1 MLEATSAKQQQILS
15 AALRTFGRYGYR
27 RTSMELIAQAADAS
41 RPALYQYFRGK
52 ADVFRAMTA
61 HLLDGLIAAAES
73 AGRAEDS
80 SVAER
85 LTGVLAVKLE
95 FVVGTV
101 DVQFRSEILTDAEKV
116 AGDLLVSFKDRW
128 QAVIERCLESS
139 ADELDLLATRLSAHD
154 AACLLMDAVSGIV
167 QEAAPPGVLDKRL
180 RDLVALTVRGLSG
193 TRA

>member
-1 MLEATSAKQQQILS
+1 LEVASVKQQQILS

-27 RTSMELIAQAADAS
+27 RTSMELIAQAADVS

-61 HLLDGLIAAAES
+61 QLLDGLIAAAEL
-73 AGRAEDS
+73 ADQAEDS

-85 LTGVLAVKLE
+85 LAGVLSVKLE

-101 DVQFRSEILTDAEKV
+101 DVQFRSEILTDAEQV
-116 AGDLLVSFKDRW
+116 AGDLLASFKDRW

-139 ADELDLLATRLSAHD
+139 ADELDLLSTQLSAHD
-154 AACLLMDAVSGIV
+154 AACLLIDAVAGIV
-167 QEAAPPGVLDKRL
+167 QEAAQPETLDKRL
-180 RDLVALTVRGLSG
+180 RDLVDLTVRGLSSK
-193 TRA
+193 RI

>member
-1 MLEATSAKQQQILS
+1 VLEVASVKQQQILS

-27 RTSMELIAQAADAS
+27 RTSMELIAQAADVS

-61 HLLDGLIAAAES
+61 QLLDGLIAAAEL
-73 AGRAEDS
+73 ADQAEDS

-85 LTGVLAVKLE
+85 LAGVLSVKLE

-101 DVQFRSEILTDAEKV
+101 DVQFRSEILTDAEQV
-116 AGDLLVSFKDRW
+116 AGDLLASFKDRW

-139 ADELDLLATRLSAHD
+139 ADELDLLATQLSAHD
-154 AACLLMDAVSGIV
+154 AACLLIDAVAGIV
-167 QEAAPPGVLDKRL
+167 QEAAQPEILDKRL
-180 RDLVALTVRGLSG
+180 RDLVDLTVRGLSSKG
-193 TRA
+193 I

>member
-1 MLEATSAKQQQILS
+1 MLEVASVKQQQILS

-27 RTSMELIAQAADAS
+27 RTSMELIAQAADVS

-61 HLLDGLIAAAES
+61 QLLDGLIAAAEL
-73 AGRAEDS
+73 AEQAEDS

-85 LTGVLAVKLE
+85 LAGVLSVKLE

-101 DVQFRSEILTDAEKV
+101 DVQFRSEILTDAEQV
-116 AGDLLVSFKDRW
+116 AGDLLTSFKDRW

-139 ADELDLLATRLSAHD
+139 ADELDLLATQLSAHD
-154 AACLLMDAVSGIV
+154 TACLLIDAVSGIV
-167 QEAAPPGVLDKRL
+167 QEAAQAETLDKRL
-180 RDLVALTVRGLSG
+180 RDLVDLTVRGLSSK
-193 TRA
+193 RV